1 MHSKNVE
8 LIENARIVFI
18 MRRKVVI
25 VIGVLLL
32 LVISFTGC
40 STIAK
45 EKLAVELTQEVEYI
59 SSDESKIEARFYS
72 LTDNS
77 LKFVKVKMVDG
88 KEYTLPQVI
97 AASGA
102 RYSDEYSLQFWIKG
116 NAMTLY
122 KMNEEREWEIIKE
135 GTVKE

>member
-8 LIENARIVFI
+8 LAKNARIVI
-18 MRRKVVI
+18 TMRKKVVI
-25 VIGVLLL
+25 AIAVIL
-32 LVISFTGC
+32 LVIAFTSC
-40 STIAK
+40 STIVK
-45 EKLAVELTQEVEYI
+45 EKLNVELTQEVEYLC
-59 SSDESKIEARFYS
+59 SDESKIEARFYA

-77 LKFVKVKMVDG
+77 LNFVKVKMVDG

-116 NAMTLY
+116 NSMTLY
-122 KMNEEREWEIIKE
+122 KMNEEREWEILKE

>member
-1 MHSKNVE
+1 MNSNNVK
-8 LIENARIVFI
+8 LTENARIVFT

-25 VIGVLLL
+25 AIAVILL
-32 LVISFTGC
+32 IIAFTGC

-45 EKLAVELTQEVEYI
+45 EKLTVELTQEVEYI
-59 SSDESKIEARFYS
+59 CSDESKIEARFYT

-77 LKFVKVKMVDG
+77 LNFVKVKMVDG

-116 NAMTLY
+116 NSMTLY

-135 GTVKE
+135 GTIKE

>member
-8 LIENARIVFI
+8 LIGNARILFN

-32 LVISFTGC
+32 VIAFTGC
-40 STIAK
+40 ITIAK
-45 EKLAVELTQEVEYI
+45 EKLTVELTQEVEFI
-59 SSDESKIEARFYS
+59 CSDESKIEARFYT

-77 LKFVKVKMVDG
+77 LNFVKVKMVDG

-116 NAMTLY
+116 NSMTLY

-135 GTVKE
+135 GTIKE

>member
-1 MHSKNVE
+1 MNSNNVE
-8 LIENARIVFI
+8 QTKNARIVFT
-18 MRRKVVI
+18 MRRKIFIAIAVV
-25 VIGVLLL
+25 VLIMTF
-32 LVISFTGC
+32 VGC
-40 STIAK
+40 STNAK
-45 EKLAVELTQEVEYI
+45 AKLRVELTQEIEYQC
-59 SSDESKIEARFYS
+59 SDGTKVNARFYT

-77 LKFVKVKMVDG
+77 LNIVKLNIAND

-116 NAMTLY
+116 KSMTLY

>member
-1 MHSKNVE
+1 MNSNNVE
-8 LIENARIVFI
+8 LTENARIVFT

-25 VIGVLLL
+25 AIALILL
-32 LVISFTGC
+32 IIAFTGC

-45 EKLAVELTQEVEYI
+45 EKLNVELTQEEEYLC
-59 SSDESKIEARFYS
+59 SDESKIEARFYT

-77 LKFVKVKMVDG
+77 LKFVKVKMVEG

-116 NAMTLY
+116 NSMTLY
-122 KMNEEREWEIIKE
+122 KMNEEREWEIVKE
-135 GTVKE
+135 GKVKE

>member
-1 MHSKNVE
+1 MNSNNLEYKKS
-8 LIENARIVFI
+8 ARIVFT

-25 VIGVLLL
+25 AIRMLL
-32 LVISFTGC
+32 LVITFTGC
-40 STIAK
+40 STITK
-45 EKLAVELTQEVEYI
+45 EKLNVELTQVVEYI
-59 SSDESKIEARFYS
+59 CSDESKINARFYT

-77 LKFVKVKMVDG
+77 LSFVKVNIVDG

-97 AASGA
+97 AASGV
-102 RYSDEYSLQFWIKG
+102 RYSDEYCLQFWIKG
-116 NAMTLY
+116 NSMTLY

>member
-1 MHSKNVE
+1 MNSNNLEHTKS
-8 LIENARIVFI
+8 ARIIFT

-25 VIGVLLL
+25 ALKIIL
-32 LVISFTGC
+32 LVIIFTSC
-40 STIAK
+40 RTIVK
-45 EKLAVELTQEVEYI
+45 EKLNVELTQEVEYLCL
-59 SSDESKIEARFYS
+59 DGNKIDARFYT

-77 LKFVKVKMVDG
+77 LSFVKVKIVDG

-102 RYSDEYSLQFWIKG
+102 RYSDEYSLQFWIRG
-116 NAMTLY
+116 NSMTLY

-135 GTVKE
+135 GKVKE

>member
-1 MHSKNVE
+1 MNGNN
-8 LIENARIVFI
+8 IEPTKKARIVFA
-18 MRRKVVI
+18 MRRKVAIAIAVI
-25 VIGVLLL
+25 L
-32 LVISFTGC
+32 LVIAFTGC
-40 STIAK
+40 STLAK
-45 EKLAVELTQEVEYI
+45 EKLNLELTQEVEYI
-59 SSDESKIEARFYS
+59 CSDESKINVRFYT

-77 LKFVKVKMVDG
+77 LYFVKVKMVDG

-116 NAMTLY
+116 KSMTLY
-122 KMNEEREWEIIKE
+122 TMNEEREWEIIKE

>member
-8 LIENARIVFI
+8 LTENARII
-18 MRRKVVI
+18 ITMRIKVVI
-25 VIGVLLL
+25 AIAIIL
-32 LVISFTGC
+32 LVIAFTGC

-45 EKLAVELTQEVEYI
+45 EKLNVELTQEVEYLC
-59 SSDESKIEARFYS
+59 SDESKIDVRFYA

-77 LKFVKVKMVDG
+77 LNFVKVNMVDG
-88 KEYTLPQVI
+88 NEYTLPQVI

-122 KMNEEREWEIIKE
+122 KMNEEREWEIVKE
-135 GTVKE
+135 GTIKE

>member
-1 MHSKNVE
+1 MNSNNLEHTKS
-8 LIENARIVFI
+8 ARIIFT

-25 VIGVLLL
+25 ALKIIL
-32 LVISFTGC
+32 LVIIFTSC
-40 STIAK
+40 RTVVK
-45 EKLAVELTQEVEYI
+45 EKLNVELTQEVEYLC
-59 SSDESKIEARFYS
+59 SDGSKIDARFYT

-77 LKFVKVKMVDG
+77 LSFVKVKIVDG

-116 NAMTLY
+116 NSMTLY

-135 GTVKE
+135 GKVKE

>member
-1 MHSKNVE
+1 MNSKNIE
-8 LIENARIVFI
+8 LTENARIVFA
-18 MRRKVVI
+18 MRRKVAIAMAVI
-25 VIGVLLL
+25 L
-32 LVISFTGC
+32 LVIAFTGC
-40 STIAK
+40 TTIAI
-45 EKLAVELTQEVEYI
+45 EKLNVELIQEEEYVC
-59 SSDESKIEARFYS
+59 SDGSKINVRFYT
-72 LTDNS
+72 LTDKS
-77 LKFVKVKMVDG
+77 LNFVKVKMVDG

-116 NAMTLY
+116 NSMTLY

>member
-1 MHSKNVE
+1 
-8 LIENARIVFI
+8 
-18 MRRKVVI
+18 MRRKVAIAIAVI
-25 VIGVLLL
+25 Q
-32 LVISFTGC
+32 LVIAFTGC
-40 STIAK
+40 STLAK
-45 EKLAVELTQEVEYI
+45 EKLNLELTQEVEYI
-59 SSDESKIEARFYS
+59 CSDESKINVRFYT

-77 LKFVKVKMVDG
+77 LYFVKVKMVDG

-116 NAMTLY
+116 NSMTLY
-122 KMNEEREWEIIKE
+122 KMNEEREWRIIKE

>member
-1 MHSKNVE
+1 MNSNNLEHTKS
-8 LIENARIVFI
+8 ARIIFT

-25 VIGVLLL
+25 ALKIIL
-32 LVISFTGC
+32 LVIIFTSC
-40 STIAK
+40 RTVVK
-45 EKLAVELTQEVEYI
+45 EKLNVELTQEVEYLC
-59 SSDESKIEARFYS
+59 SDRSKIDARFYT

-77 LKFVKVKMVDG
+77 LSFVKVKIVDG

-135 GTVKE
+135 GKVKE

>member
-1 MHSKNVE
+1 MK
-8 LIENARIVFI
+8 
-18 MRRKVVI
+18 
-25 VIGVLLL
+25 
-32 LVISFTGC
+32 
-40 STIAK
+40 
-45 EKLAVELTQEVEYI
+45 
-59 SSDESKIEARFYS
+59 

-77 LKFVKVKMVDG
+77 LYFVKVKMVDG

-116 NAMTLY
+116 NSMTLY
-122 KMNEEREWEIIKE
+122 TMNEEREWEIIKE